1 VLTEDCSAAAL
12 VSTVLAGGFVTAI
25 VCCAEQYCKMYV
37 SKMQDWDIHLQHLQ
51 MSNAAR

>member
-1 VLTEDCSAAAL
+1 VLTEDCNAAAL

-25 VCCAEQYCKMYV
+25 VGCAEQYSEMYV
-37 SKMQDWDIHLQHLQ
+37 KRMQDWDIHLQ